1 VNAQKLFLNLQL
13 VSGGEAVVYE
23 FPANASDDLK
33 ALCQAIRD
41 AWTSRKPIPIQ
52 NPAGS
57 QYVNSAHVAMFS
69 VS

>member
-1 VNAQKLFLNLQL
+1 MPAQKLFLNLYL
-13 VSGGEAVVYE
+13 VTGGEPVVFD
-23 FPANASDDLK
+23 FPATGPDDLH
-33 ALCQAIRD
+33 ALCQQIRD
-41 AWTSRKPIPIQ
+41 SWTTGEGLAIQ

>member
-1 VNAQKLFLNLQL
+1 MAAQSLYLNLYL
-13 VSGGEAVVYE
+13 PGGGEPVVFE
-23 FPANASDDLK
+23 FPATATDNLK

-41 AWTSRKPIPIQ
+41 SWASKKPIPIQ
-52 NPAGS
+52 SPAGS

>member
-1 VNAQKLFLNLQL
+1 MSPAKLYLNLTL
-13 VSGGEAVVYE
+13 VSGGEPVVFE
-23 FPANASDDLK
+23 FPANAGDDLK

-41 AWTSRKPIPIQ
+41 AWVSKRPIPIQ